1 MAKIVALDAIDI
13 RFPTSQSRIGSDAMN
28 HDPDYSAVYVT
39 LRSDDPSAPA
49 GHALV
54 FTIGRGNEVQVA
66 AVRALTELV
75 VGRDV
80 DALLNGLGAFA
91 RSLAGDS
98 QLRWLG
104 PEKGVMQM
112 AIGGVVNAAWDM
124 AARRAGLPLWRF
136 IAELPPERIVDAI
149 DFRYLADALT
159 PGEALA
165 ILRRMEPRR
174 EARIAEL
181 SERGYPA
188 YTTSPGWPSRTGSG
202 PSSSRSASTSRTTCA
217 ACVSRAKRSATA
229 SRSRWTPTSAG
240 TRHRRSTGFKDSHR
254 SIRLGSRNPPAPTTC
269 WHTPRSGAR
278 SRRYRSRP
286 ASIPTTG

>member
-1 MAKIVALDAIDI
+1 MASGCNASGSSPSPDARMMRTPHKESHTHGQDRRAGRHRHPLPDFAVAD
-13 RFPTSQSRIGSDAMN
+13 RFGCDEPR
-28 HDPDYSAVYVT
+28 PDYSAVYVT

-181 SERGYPA
+181 SERGYP
-188 YTTSPGWPSRTGSG
+188 
-202 PSSSRSASTSRTTCA
+202 
-217 ACVSRAKRSATA
+217 
-229 SRSRWTPTSAG
+229 
-240 TRHRRSTGFKDSHR
+240 
-254 SIRLGSRNPPAPTTC
+254 
-269 WHTPRSGAR
+269 
-278 SRRYRSRP
+278 
-286 ASIPTTG
+286 